1 MVAVPARDGTTHLSL
16 TSPQAPQQP
25 DTCSLK
31 VSGMGGERGHGHP
44 RGLATTLGT
53 ATGTAM
59 GMAVGTA
66 VVPCTPG
73 AYGLRRGDGSQLLAL
88 RGTGV
93 GTFPLGTPPLLGVF
107 WGSQDPPAPHGLPG
121 GQGGAGRR
129 QRHQEEMKSSG
140 EGDPSGAA
148 ARGRQMVG
156 RGPLVPVPPACCP
169 FTGGQHGRWHKG
181 PPSLQ
186 CPETARAGDPAQ
198 GLTRTP
204 TPPSPG
210 SARPGAGA
218 GGDRHSCPR
227 AAAPWGGGAGT
238 RDGDAGIG
246 MAPHPVYKRW
256 REETRSQGHVRQRLP
271 WGRAL
276 LPAGTNVPKVPR
288 QLPGDPSPTGSETPS
303 ERHAGA
309 GGARDPAGSQL
320 GVSAPPA
327 RGLGAGAL
335 RGDTCPPPC
344 RVPAR
349 WRGGQRCRRQGE
361 MRGISGLETRSRRC
375 RG

>member
-1 MVAVPARDGTTHLSL
+1 MCCWKSEGREREKSLASLSSLASSGGTLPTLPRGWPGSRRLSGASTFLELSAGGQSRRNWVSSASSESSFRKRFIWGQREEVTLVVAVPARDGTTHLSL

-31 VSGMGGERGHGHP
+31 VAGMGGERGP
-44 RGLATTLGT
+44 ATTLGT

-73 AYGLRRGDGSQLLAL
+73 AYGLRRGDSSQLLAL

-156 RGPLVPVPPACCP
+156 RGPLVPVSPA
-169 FTGGQHGRWHKG
+169 
-181 PPSLQ
+181 
-186 CPETARAGDPAQ
+186 
-198 GLTRTP
+198 
-204 TPPSPG
+204 
-210 SARPGAGA
+210 
-218 GGDRHSCPR
+218 
-227 AAAPWGGGAGT
+227 
-238 RDGDAGIG
+238 
-246 MAPHPVYKRW
+246 
-256 REETRSQGHVRQRLP
+256 
-271 WGRAL
+271 
-276 LPAGTNVPKVPR
+276 
-288 QLPGDPSPTGSETPS
+288 
-303 ERHAGA
+303 
-309 GGARDPAGSQL
+309 
-320 GVSAPPA
+320 
-327 RGLGAGAL
+327 
-335 RGDTCPPPC
+335 
-344 RVPAR
+344 
-349 WRGGQRCRRQGE
+349 
-361 MRGISGLETRSRRC
+361 
-375 RG
+375 